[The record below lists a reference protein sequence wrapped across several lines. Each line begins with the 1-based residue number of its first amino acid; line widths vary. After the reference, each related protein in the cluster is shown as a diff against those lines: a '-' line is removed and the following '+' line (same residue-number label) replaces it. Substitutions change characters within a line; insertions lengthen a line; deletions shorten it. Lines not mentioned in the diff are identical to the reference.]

1 METQDISVIILTF
14 NEEIHIER
22 CIKSVQAFAKHIFIV
37 DSYSTDSTVELAK
50 SLGAQVYQNKWTNHA
65 IQVNWALD
73 NLPIET
79 KWVFRL
85 YADEFVT
92 NELGNEISER
102 MSLLPES
109 VTGLYLTRRVFFM
122 GRWIR
127 HGCYYPISFLR
138 IWRHGHGRCEERWM
152 DEHMKLTDGDAIKFE
167 FDFVDDNKRSLGWWT
182 EKHNGY
188 ATREAIETLNLQY
201 NLFTSD
207 AVEPDFFGTG
217 EQRKRWLKN
226 LYLSIPLF
234 LRPVIYFCYRYFLK
248 RGFLDGREGLVCHF
262 LQGFWYRF
270 LVDAKIYEIRRAGR
284 FTPIGIKAALHEI
297 YSIKV

>member
-1 METQDISVIILTF
+1 VL
-14 NEEIHIER
+14 
-22 CIKSVQAFAKHIFIV
+22 AFARHVYVI

-73 NLPIET
+73 NLPIDT

-85 YADEFVT
+85 DADEFVT
-92 NELGNEISER
+92 PELCNELGKRISGI
-102 MSLLPES
+102 PDS
-109 VTGLYLTRRVFFM
+109 VTGIYLTRRVFFM
-122 GRWIR
+122 GRWIK

-138 IWRHGHGRCEERWM
+138 IWQHGHGRCEERWM
-152 DEHMKLTDGDAIKFE
+152 DEHIKLTDGETVKFDC
-167 FDFVDDNKRSLGWWT
+167 DFVDDNKRSLGWWT

-207 AVEPDFFGTG
+207 TVEPDLFGTT

-226 LYLSIPLF
+226 IYLGIPLF
-234 LRPVIYFCYRYFLK
+234 LRPFIYFSYRYFIKL
-248 RGFLDGREGLVCHF
+248 GFLDGKEGLVCHF

-270 LVDAKIYEIRRAGR
+270 LVDAKICEIRRAGR
-284 FTPIGIKAALHEI
+284 YTPDGIKLALHEI

>member
-1 METQDISVIILTF
+1 VI
-14 NEEIHIER
+14 
-22 CIKSVQAFAKHIFIV
+22 

-73 NLPIET
+73 NLPIDT

-85 YADEFVT
+85 DADEFVT
-92 NELGNEISER
+92 PELCNELGKRISGI
-102 MSLLPES
+102 PDS
-109 VTGLYLTRRVFFM
+109 VTGIYLTRRVFFM
-122 GRWIR
+122 GRWIK

-138 IWRHGHGRCEERWM
+138 IWQHGHGRCEERWM
-152 DEHMKLTDGDAIKFE
+152 DEHIKLTDGETVKFDC
-167 FDFVDDNKRSLGWWT
+167 DFVDDNKRSLGWWT

-207 AVEPDFFGTG
+207 TVEPDLFGTI

-226 LYLSIPLF
+226 IYLGIPLF
-234 LRPVIYFCYRYFLK
+234 LRPFIYFSYRYFIKL
-248 RGFLDGREGLVCHF
+248 GFLDGKEGLVCHF

-270 LVDAKIYEIRRAGR
+270 LVDAKICEIRRAGR
-284 FTPIGIKAALHEI
+284 YTPDGIKLALHEI